1 MEITVQGTQYSL
13 LFVLRHNQYRCT
25 GAACVWRRLNE
36 KGLLI
41 MRSQLQAMAPG
52 LRLVVV
58 VVFVI
63 VVVGFWF
70 VMDDF
75 SQTFPA
81 MLLRLVGTADTAGD
95 CEKKQAQA
103 LKGAFALRLSGPGS
117 RSPTSPTS

>member
-58 VVFVI
+58 VVVFVI

-70 VMDDF
+70 VIGRF
-75 SQTFPA
+75 FKNLSCHA
-81 MLLRLVGTADTAGD
+81 VAAGRD
-95 CEKKQAQA
+95 
-103 LKGAFALRLSGPGS
+103 S
-117 RSPTSPTS
+117 

>member
-58 VVFVI
+58 VVVFVI

-70 VMDDF
+70 VIGRF
-75 SQTFPA
+75 FTNLSCHA
-81 MLLRLVGTADTAGD
+81 VAAGRD
-95 CEKKQAQA
+95 
-103 LKGAFALRLSGPGS
+103 S
-117 RSPTSPTS
+117 

>member
-58 VVFVI
+58 VVVFVI

-70 VMDDF
+70 VIEIF
-75 SQTFPA
+75 FTNLSCHA
-81 MLLRLVGTADTAGD
+81 VAAGRD
-95 CEKKQAQA
+95 
-103 LKGAFALRLSGPGS
+103 S
-117 RSPTSPTS
+117 

>member
-25 GAACVWRRLNE
+25 GAACVWLRLNE

-58 VVFVI
+58 VVVVVVVVFVI
-63 VVVGFWF
+63 VVVAFWF
-70 VMDDF
+70 VIGRF
-75 SQTFPA
+75 FTNLSCHA
-81 MLLRLVGTADTAGD
+81 VAAGRD
-95 CEKKQAQA
+95 
-103 LKGAFALRLSGPGS
+103 S
-117 RSPTSPTS
+117 

>member
-58 VVFVI
+58 VFVI
-63 VVVGFWF
+63 VAVGFWF
-70 VMDDF
+70 VIGRF
-75 SQTFPA
+75 FTNLSCHA
-81 MLLRLVGTADTAGD
+81 VAAGRD
-95 CEKKQAQA
+95 
-103 LKGAFALRLSGPGS
+103 S
-117 RSPTSPTS
+117 

>member
-58 VVFVI
+58 LVSSDKIYLGVT
-63 VVVGFWF
+63 GTK
-70 VMDDF
+70 
-75 SQTFPA
+75 SKQSKQRKQSKQQTPELQGGVQIFRPD
-81 MLLRLVGTADTAGD
+81 RTD
-95 CEKKQAQA
+95 
-103 LKGAFALRLSGPGS
+103 
-117 RSPTSPTS
+117 PTK

>member
-58 VVFVI
+58 VVVVVVFVI
-63 VVVGFWF
+63 VVVAFWF
-70 VMDDF
+70 VIGRF
-75 SQTFPA
+75 FTNLSCHA
-81 MLLRLVGTADTAGD
+81 VAAGRD
-95 CEKKQAQA
+95 
-103 LKGAFALRLSGPGS
+103 S
-117 RSPTSPTS
+117 

>member
-58 VVFVI
+58 VVVFVI
-63 VVVGFWF
+63 VVVAFWF
-70 VMDDF
+70 VIGRF
-75 SQTFPA
+75 FTNLSCHA
-81 MLLRLVGTADTAGD
+81 VAAGRD
-95 CEKKQAQA
+95 
-103 LKGAFALRLSGPGS
+103 S
-117 RSPTSPTS
+117 

>member
-58 VVFVI
+58 L
-63 VVVGFWF
+63 
-70 VMDDF
+70 F
-75 SQTFPA
+75 SSDKIYLGVT
-81 MLLRLVGTADTAGD
+81 GTKSKQSKATQA
-95 CEKKQAQA
+95 KQATQSKQQTPE
-103 LKGAFALRLSGPGS
+103 LQGGIQIFRPD
-117 RSPTSPTS
+117 RTDPTK

>member
-13 LFVLRHNQYRCT
+13 LFVLRHNQYSCT

-58 VVFVI
+58 VVVFVF
-63 VVVGFWF
+63 VVVAFWF
-70 VMDDF
+70 VIGRF
-75 SQTFPA
+75 FTNLSCHA
-81 MLLRLVGTADTAGD
+81 VAAGRD
-95 CEKKQAQA
+95 
-103 LKGAFALRLSGPGS
+103 S
-117 RSPTSPTS
+117 

>member
-58 VVFVI
+58 VVVVVVI

-70 VMDDF
+70 VIGRF
-75 SQTFPA
+75 FTNLSCHA
-81 MLLRLVGTADTAGD
+81 VAAGRD
-95 CEKKQAQA
+95 
-103 LKGAFALRLSGPGS
+103 S
-117 RSPTSPTS
+117 

>member
-58 VVFVI
+58 VVVFVI

-70 VMDDF
+70 VIGRFF
-75 SQTFPA
+75 SNLSCHA
-81 MLLRLVGTADTAGD
+81 VAAGRD
-95 CEKKQAQA
+95 
-103 LKGAFALRLSGPGS
+103 S
-117 RSPTSPTS
+117 